1 MKNEEVVKKIV
12 PTDFPQ
18 IYNFCSDIIPF
29 ICHFMYNNFRLA
41 SFNSSFR
48 FSKNCINVGNIFISD
63 SFDYEFMIFLLR
75 SFNCVCLYFPI
86 RPSY

>member
-12 PTDFPQ
+12 STNFPK

-41 SFNSSFR
+41 SFNDGDGEESR
-48 FSKNCINVGNIFISD
+48 D
-63 SFDYEFMIFLLR
+63 SFVSVGVPTLLMTFLLMIFPFFGL
-75 SFNCVCLYFPI
+75 FFP
-86 RPSY
+86 